1 MSNIETKVW
10 LKWIIIIV
18 LLLLIIFAIFFISSY
33 IYGIYIVD
41 LEINYEREL
50 KSLTAEELVEENI
63 KCINEHNKFKY
74 KLTFILEKRNGQDIL
89 GDIEQ
94 WSLLDI
100 REIAID
106 SEYKNTYA
114 NVYDMKRFRVS
125 YEVKWKRN
133 PPYNN
138 GTYFWT
144 YTVVKPE
151 ENGRWY
157 IATCGF

>member
-18 LLLLIIFAIFFISSY
+18 LLLLIVFAIFFIRY
-33 IYGIYIVD
+33 IYGIHIAA
-41 LEINYEREL
+41 LEINYEVEL
-50 KSLTAEELVEENI
+50 NSLTAEEIVKENI
-63 KCINEHNKFKY
+63 KCINEHNEFKY
-74 KLTFILEKRNGQDIL
+74 KLTFIPEKRNGQDIL
-89 GDIEQ
+89 GNIEW

-100 REIAID
+100 REIDID
-106 SEYKNTYA
+106 PEYKNTYA
-114 NVYDMKRFRVS
+114 NVYDIKRFRVN
-125 YEVKWKRN
+125 YDVKWKKN

-138 GTYFWT
+138 GRYFWT
-144 YTVVKPE
+144 YTVVKLE